1 MIMDKRIHI
10 LEGIETA
17 MNKMINIT
25 KTGGLQSFIQE
36 TTRLKENLCKKLALQ
51 NIFALPKNIQIV
63 AETNQAIAYLM
74 MLYVREGDYVIAEEP
89 IIPDISSMFFNR
101 GIHVVTVPIDDDG
114 MNMEIL
120 EKQICKYKPKFIYT
134 MPNFHNPTGIRMS
147 LKKRQR
153 LLELASDYN
162 VPIIEDDYLC
172 DFQYAD
178 KNIPSLYSL
187 DFNKLVVYV
196 NSFTLTFPYGVKT
209 GFVVGPSDFIDML
222 GYAIN
227 IDETMIGNAS
237 QFLINECMENDAF
250 EQNMKSLRQ
259 YYHRKRDLLCD
270 QLDKIKEKGIS
281 YNKPDGGLVIWCT
294 LSEEIN
300 ERSLYKV
307 ARSKNV
313 IVNPGWLFFINKQE
327 QAGHIRLCFSNISD
341 DKIVEGIALL
351 GQALDECRKNKSPK
365 DI

>member
-1 MIMDKRIHI
+1 M
-10 LEGIETA
+10 
-17 MNKMINIT
+17 
-25 KTGGLQSFIQE
+25 
-36 TTRLKENLCKKLALQ
+36 
-51 NIFALPKNIQIV
+51 
-63 AETNQAIAYLM
+63 
-74 MLYVREGDYVIAEEP
+74 
-89 IIPDISSMFFNR
+89 
-101 GIHVVTVPIDDDG
+101 
-114 MNMEIL
+114 
-120 EKQICKYKPKFIYT
+120 
-134 MPNFHNPTGIRMS
+134 
-147 LKKRQR
+147 
-153 LLELASDYN
+153 
-162 VPIIEDDYLC
+162 
-172 DFQYAD
+172 
-178 KNIPSLYSL
+178 
-187 DFNKLVVYV
+187 VYV